1 MNVIHFPDI
10 YTTAISASIEA
21 SKAIMRIYKSD
32 VQPDF
37 KADGSPVTAADLE
50 SSRIIEKRLQET
62 YIPITGEELKKKDY
76 SVRKDWKENWC
87 VDPLDGTKMFLR
99 KNGEFS
105 VNIAH
110 ISGGKPIFGIIAS
123 PVNEEV
129 LFGGPSLGA
138 FIVKFDQVD
147 DQNSWSALPTPGSL
161 NPKLV
166 VTCSRSFKDS
176 GYPIIDELEQKYG
189 ELIYS
194 KKGSAL
200 KFFDLA
206 TGKADIYL
214 RFGPTME
221 WDIASGQAILEALG
235 GEVSHLE
242 TLELLSY
249 NKEDLYNPPFIAKTK
264 PFLDA

>member
-1 MNVIHFPDI
+1 
-10 YTTAISASIEA
+10 
-21 SKAIMRIYKSD
+21 MRIYESD

-37 KADGSPVTAADLE
+37 KEDGSPVTAADLE
-50 SSRIIEKRLQET
+50 SSRIIEKHLRET
-62 YIPITGEELKKKDY
+62 SIPITGEELKKKSY
-76 SVRKDWKENWC
+76 AVRKEWSENWC

-110 ISGGKPIFGIIAS
+110 IVNGKPVFGIVTS
-123 PVNEEV
+123 PVNQEV
-129 LFGGPSLGA
+129 LFGGTSFGA
-138 FIVKFDQVD
+138 FIITFDQLNEV
-147 DQNSWSALPTPGSL
+147 NSWVPLSPPKVS
-161 NPKLV
+161 NPQLV

-176 GYPIIDELEQKYG
+176 GYPIIDELEKKYG
-189 ELIYS
+189 ELTYAR
-194 KKGSAL
+194 KGSAL

-206 TGKADIYL
+206 RGKADIYL

-249 NKEDLYNPPFIAKTK
+249 NKEDLYNPPFVAKTK
-264 PFLDA
+264 PLLDA